1 MQQQQQRAVLRASS
15 TDGERLEAKRERES
29 TQASERDCCVCVCA
43 PRRWQS
49 VARST
54 LPAFSCQPDDVL
66 AHSHTHRQT
75 SSMHWSRLLLL
86 LLLLMAVAPA
96 RCLLERVRGLGSHT
110 AHTHRCCKRAHLL
123 RVPCCWGEKSAGK
136 ATKEEE
142 EAQEQRLWWWWW
154 CGKRVCAA
162 SAAPVCVCVRPRSTK
177 ARKGSK
183 GKERQG
189 KGGAAL
195 AKHAAGHWWSR
206 VLSASPWPLRASLLS
221 VCVCVSG

>member
-15 TDGERLEAKRERES
+15 TDGERLEAKRERERES

-66 AHSHTHRQT
+66 THTHRQT
-75 SSMHWSRLLLL
+75 SSMHWSRLLL

-110 AHTHRCCKRAHLL
+110 AHTQVLQACAFAGCGVLL
-123 RVPCCWGEKSAGK
+123 GGKECWQSNKGGGGGAG
-136 ATKEEE
+136 
-142 EAQEQRLWWWWW
+142 
-154 CGKRVCAA
+154 AA
-162 SAAPVCVCVRPRSTK
+162 SVVVVVVWEARLCSECRACVCVCVRPRSTK
-177 ARKGSK
+177 ARKGGK
-183 GKERQG
+183 GKERKG

-221 VCVCVSG
+221 VCVCE